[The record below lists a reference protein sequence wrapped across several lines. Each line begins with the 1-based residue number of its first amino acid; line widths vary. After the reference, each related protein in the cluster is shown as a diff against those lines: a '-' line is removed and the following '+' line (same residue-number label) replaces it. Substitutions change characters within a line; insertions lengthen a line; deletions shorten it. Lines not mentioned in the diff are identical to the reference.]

1 MAIYPTSTQYPN
13 FVLYP
18 SSTITNLAEEVRQD
32 FTYRVRAVWEDAQST
47 CVQFDVSYFDGT
59 DEFAD
64 PLAANFDD
72 LDPSVDTIQNV
83 ESISIRRGRDD
94 NLESFTMGTC
104 VITVVDED
112 GRYNPSNESGPLYGK
127 LRPMRQILVTAQIG
141 DFAEVPLFRGY
152 IRNIDYEY
160 YSNQGR
166 ARFTVNDLFIYL
178 NKSKPVFNSVGRIT
192 NTGEVLQQILTAV
205 SWTDA
210 GLLSLD
216 NGDVIPSPG
225 PSNTSADSNALSK
238 VQELLEVE
246 RGDFYIAADGTVT
259 FSDRNSRA
267 IKPTFAEFTN
277 VSGSAVVTSDL
288 DRVKNRATVTRDLAD
303 PTPDVVKTWSDSSS
317 VANYGVQDFS
327 NITSD
332 IIYDDAQ
339 ALSLAQWLVAQ
350 RKDPLVP
357 FRSIT
362 IVLNT
367 LSYLDAFYTLYTD
380 LTQRVTV
387 GNTSL
392 GQTLSPY
399 FVEAITHEIQVGTH
413 SVTFSLL
420 PIFSEVMVLNREESV
435 LDEAVLA
442 Y

>member
-1 MAIYPTSTQYPN
+1 VAIYPSSTEYPSLA
-13 FVLYP
+13 LYP
-18 SSTITNLAEEVRQD
+18 SSTVDLTAECKQD

-47 CVQFDVSYFDGT
+47 SVQFDISRFDGT

-64 PLAANFDD
+64 PLAADFND
-72 LDPSVDTIQNV
+72 LDPAVETIQNV
-83 ESISIRRGRDD
+83 ESVSIRRGRDD
-94 NLESFTMGTC
+94 NLESFTMGTA
-104 VITVVDED
+104 VITIVDED

-127 LRPMRQILVTAQIG
+127 LRPMRQILVTAQIA
-141 DFAEVPLFRGY
+141 DFAEVPLVRGY

-166 ARFTVNDLFIYL
+166 ARITLNDLFIYL
-178 NKSKPVFNSVGRIT
+178 NKSKPVFDSVGRIT
-192 NTGEVLQQILTAV
+192 NTGEVLEQILTSVA
-205 SWTDA
+205 WTDA
-210 GLLSLD
+210 SLLSLD
-216 NGDVIPSPG
+216 DGDVIPSPG
-225 PSNTSADSNALSK
+225 PSNTSADSSALSK
-238 VQELLEVE
+238 VQELLEIE

-259 FSDRNSRA
+259 FGDRNTRA
-267 IKPTFAEFTN
+267 TKPTFASFTN

-288 DRVKNRATVTRDLAD
+288 DRVKNRATVTRDLPD

-327 NITSD
+327 SITSE

-367 LSYLDAFYTLYTD
+367 LNYLDAFYALSTD
-380 LTQRVTV
+380 LTERVTV

-392 GQTLSPY
+392 GQTLSAY
-399 FVEAITHEIQVGTH
+399 FVEAITHEIKVGTH

-420 PIFSEVMVLNREESV
+420 PIFSEVIVLNRDEAV